1 MSRGIEEY
9 YVSEILILG
18 GDFLCHVKLGR
29 WYTGHHENCLSAH
42 QSPPWGHLMF
52 EFTLLC
58 FFTMT

>member
-29 WYTGHHENCLSAH
+29 R
-42 QSPPWGHLMF
+42 
-52 EFTLLC
+52 
-58 FFTMT
+58 